1 MHSKKMFTEN
11 EFSILKV
18 LWDAKEPLSRQRI
31 LECVAG
37 QEINPTSF
45 HFAINNLIEKG
56 YVGVAGFE
64 RCGTNY
70 GRTYTAVKSREGFIL
85 ELVNN
90 TQPVASEEECVA
102 KLMIAFV
109 QRGRI
114 SEKTIEKLEA
124 MLAERRRVLEQERT
138 AEKARQQE

>member
-11 EFSILKV
+11 EFLILKV

-31 LECVAG
+31 LECTVG
-37 QEINPTSF
+37 QEINHTSF

-70 GRTYTAVKSREGFIL
+70 GRTYTAVKSREDFIL
-85 ELVNN
+85 KLVSN
-90 TQPVASEEECVA
+90 TQPVESEEDCVA
-102 KLMIAFV
+102 ELMIAFV

-124 MLAERRRVLEQERT
+124 MLADHRRVLEQERAT
-138 AEKARQQE
+138 AKACQQE